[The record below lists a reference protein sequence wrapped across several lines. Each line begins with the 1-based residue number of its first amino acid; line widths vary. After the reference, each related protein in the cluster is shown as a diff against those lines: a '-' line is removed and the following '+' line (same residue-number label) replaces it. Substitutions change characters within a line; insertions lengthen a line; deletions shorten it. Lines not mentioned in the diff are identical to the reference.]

1 MADSPAY
8 SRRLITS
15 LALLIAFAVT
25 ALLPALVW
33 FQSYRKEVVELELLA
48 SVFAEQVTRQVVSN
62 DPAFWQ
68 RQERPLATVLGARL
82 DPSRGDE
89 ARYIE
94 TKAGQRVIL
103 VGTLPASTRLTLSR
117 SAPFLDGGEVAGRV
131 VIVRSQRH
139 LIEVTIFALLL
150 GGTLGFGIYLA
161 LAHLPMRDIERAID
175 SLAEERLRSRQMFS
189 YARDGMLS
197 FDDYLRVKDVNKAA
211 EQLFGRDRTTLIGQP
226 LQSLFDVAGNS
237 AQRDGNLWLESGK
250 LFEVAAR
257 NADGSLVPVE
267 ISIGRVG
274 ERQDVCRIAV
284 IRNIT
289 ERREAESDLN
299 LFVNFDSLT
308 RLPNR
313 DHFRELLSDA
323 VSRGQRRGT
332 HVGLLFLDLARF
344 KLVNDSLGYAVGDKL
359 LCAVARRLQQTLER
373 AQWQGRGASGLANPE
388 ALVSRLGGDEFAI
401 ILEDLADPAG
411 AEKVARQVVD
421 AVALP
426 FEIEGH
432 EIIVGGSVGVAVFP
446 EHGDFVGKLIRAA
459 DLAMYQ
465 ARNLGHNMFHVYSP
479 ALEVGHKDRL
489 DLEARLRHGLAGGA
503 FELHYQP
510 ILGLAAD
517 VVEGVEVLLR
527 WQDGED
533 NLLLPPDFI
542 DVLEDTG
549 MIREVGDWV
558 LRTACQQLRG
568 WQDAGHR
575 GMRLSVN
582 VSQHQFNHPD
592 LVQTT
597 AAALADSGIDP
608 ACLELAVSENTV
620 SQSAERSVATL
631 QELRQLGVRLA
642 LDRFGTGLSCLAA
655 LQRLPLTTMKLDLF
669 FVHDLVDSVSN
680 RAISQTVISLGR
692 SLGLQTV
699 AVGVENEEQR
709 QILQAM
715 GCDLY
720 QGFLATPPMSARACL
735 AWIDQHGSH
744 GQPKLHLV
752 S

>member
-1 MADSPAY
+1 MADTPPTY

-33 FQSYRKEVVELELLA
+33 FQSYRKEVVELELLS

-62 DPAFWQ
+62 DPSFWK
-68 RQERPLATVLGARL
+68 RQERPLTTVLSARL
-82 DPSRGDE
+82 DIARPNE

-94 TKAGQRVIL
+94 TAAGERVIL
-103 VGTLPASTRLTLSR
+103 IGTMPSGLSLSR
-117 SAPFLDGGEVAGRV
+117 AASFHDGDAVAGRV

-139 LIEVTIFALLL
+139 LVEVTIFALLL

-175 SLAEERLRSRQMFS
+175 SLAEERARSRQMFA

-197 FDDYLRVKDVNKAA
+197 FDDYLRVKDINKAA
-211 EQLFGRDRTTLIGQP
+211 EVLFGRDRSTLIGQP
-226 LQSLFDVAGNS
+226 LQTLFDVAGTK
-237 AQRDGNLWLESGK
+237 ALRDGNLWLESGK
-250 LFEVAAR
+250 DFEVSAR
-257 NADGSLVPVE
+257 HADGSLIPVE
-267 ISIGRVG
+267 VSIGRVG
-274 ERQDVCRIAV
+274 ERMDVCRIAV
-284 IRNIT
+284 IRNIS

-299 LFVNFDSLT
+299 LFVNYDSLT

-313 DHFRELLSDA
+313 DYFRELLSEA
-323 VSRGQRRGT
+323 LFRAQRRGS

-344 KLVNDSLGYAVGDKL
+344 KMVNDNLGYAVGDKL
-359 LCAVARRLQQTLER
+359 LCAAARRLQQTLNGAE
-373 AQWQGRGASGLANPE
+373 WPGRGASGLANKE

-411 AEKVARQVVD
+411 AEKVARQVIE
-421 AVALP
+421 AVGSP

-432 EIIVGGSVGVAVFP
+432 EIIIGGNVGIACFP
-446 EHGDFVGKLIRAA
+446 DHADFVGKLIRAA

-465 ARNLGHNMFHVYSP
+465 ARNLGQDMFHVYTT
-479 ALEVGHKDRL
+479 ALESGHQDRL
-489 DLEARLRHGLAGGA
+489 DLESRLRRGLAAEA

-510 ILGLAAD
+510 ILSLATD

-558 LRTACQQLRG
+558 IRTACQQLRG
-568 WQDAGHR
+568 WHDAGHS
-575 GMRLSVN
+575 GLRLSVN

-592 LVQTT
+592 LAKTV
-597 AAALADSGIDP
+597 AAALSDSGIEP
-608 ACLELAVSENTV
+608 ACLELALSENTL
-620 SQSAERSVATL
+620 SQSAERSMTTL
-631 QELRQLGVRLA
+631 HDLRKLGVRLA
-642 LDRFGTGLSCLAA
+642 LDRFGTGLSCLAS
-655 LQRLPLTTMKLDLF
+655 LQQLPLTTLKVNLF
-669 FVHDLVDSVSN
+669 FIHDLADSVSS
-680 RAISQTVISLGR
+680 RAISQTVISLGQ

-699 AVGVENEEQR
+699 AVGVENEAQR
-709 QILQAM
+709 SILQAM

-720 QGFLATPPMSARACL
+720 QGFLATPPMSAPSCL
-735 AWIDQHGSH
+735 PWLNQRGSR
-744 GQPKLHLV
+744 GQPMLHLV